1 MVEKKLT
8 EGLYQKTVL
17 SNGIRLVTERIPYLK
32 SVSIGIWINS
42 GSRDEDDNNSGISHF
57 LEHLAFKGT
66 EKRSSRQIAFEMD
79 SIGGQIDAFTSREY
93 TCYSAKV
100 LDEHLPIALD
110 LLSDILLNSTLK
122 LEDIEK
128 ERQVILEEIKYVED
142 NPSDYIY
149 DLLYKSVWSGH
160 PLGRSILGKPET
172 IKKINRD
179 RLSNHLGKH
188 YIPKNIIIAAA
199 GNIDGHKLTG
209 LIEKYFGNPPTPSF
223 SKGGEW
229 GGNNFSKREMPPDLK
244 RNIIIEEKDLEQVH
258 FCLGTKGLRSDDENR
273 FDGYILNT
281 ILGGSMS
288 SRLFQKIREDYGL
301 AYSIHSF
308 ISPYMDT
315 GLLGIYA
322 GTSSEFFEK
331 VINMSLEEV
340 KLLKTVNIS
349 DDELKKAKDQL
360 KGNIMLS
367 LESSSSRMN
376 QLAKQ
381 EMYFNRYFSLDE
393 IIDEIEKVT
402 AGNIRSLS
410 NRLFDS
416 IFFNLAVLGPV
427 KKERV
432 SQELLTDS

>member
-8 EGLYQKTVL
+8 EGLYKKTVL
-17 SNGIRLVTERIPYLK
+17 NNGIRLVTEKIPYLR

-42 GSRDEDDNNSGISHF
+42 GSRDEDDRSSGISHF

-100 LDEHLPIALD
+100 LDEHLPIAID

-122 LEDIEK
+122 PGDIEK
-128 ERQVILEEIKYVED
+128 ERQVIMEEIKYVED

-149 DLLYKSVWSGH
+149 DILYKSIWSGH

-172 IKKINRD
+172 IEKINRD
-179 RLSNHLGKH
+179 ELSNHLAGH

-199 GNIDGHKLTG
+199 GNIDGHKLAG
-209 LIEKYFGNPPTPSF
+209 LIEKFFGRLNRNGSI
-223 SKGGEW
+223 
-229 GGNNFSKREMPPDLK
+229 KRETPPDLK
-244 RNIIIEEKDLEQVH
+244 RNIVIEERELEQVH
-258 FCLGTKGLRSDDENR
+258 FCLGTKGLKSDDESR

-308 ISPYMDT
+308 ISPYMDA
-315 GLLGIYA
+315 GLLGIYG

-331 VINMSLEEV
+331 VIKMSLEEAR
-340 KLLKTVNIS
+340 LLKTIAVS

-402 AGNIRSLS
+402 ADDIRSLS
-410 NRLFDS
+410 NRLFDNS
-416 IFFNLAVLGPV
+416 FLNLAVLGPV

-432 SQELLTDS
+432 SFDLLN

>member
-1 MVEKKLT
+1 MLCVRGMVEKKLT
-8 EGLYQKTVL
+8 EGLYKKTVL
-17 SNGIRLVTERIPYLK
+17 NNGIRLVTEKIPYLR

-42 GSRDEDDNNSGISHF
+42 GSRDEDDRSSGISHF

-100 LDEHLPIALD
+100 LDEHLPIAID

-122 LEDIEK
+122 PGDIEK
-128 ERQVILEEIKYVED
+128 ERQVIMEEIKYVED

-149 DLLYKSVWSGH
+149 DILYKSIWSGH

-172 IKKINRD
+172 IEKINRD
-179 RLSNHLGKH
+179 ELSNHLAGH

-199 GNIDGHKLTG
+199 GNIDGHKLAG
-209 LIEKYFGNPPTPSF
+209 LIEKFFGRLNRNGSI
-223 SKGGEW
+223 
-229 GGNNFSKREMPPDLK
+229 KRETPPDLK
-244 RNIIIEEKDLEQVH
+244 RNIVIEERELEQVH
-258 FCLGTKGLRSDDENR
+258 FCLGTKGLKSDDESR

-308 ISPYMDT
+308 ISPYMDA
-315 GLLGIYA
+315 GLLGIYG

-331 VINMSLEEV
+331 VIKMSLEEAR
-340 KLLKTVNIS
+340 LLKTIAVS

-402 AGNIRSLS
+402 ADDIRSLS
-410 NRLFDS
+410 NRLFDNS
-416 IFFNLAVLGPV
+416 FLNLAVLGPV

-432 SQELLTDS
+432 SFDLLN